1 MPMTTVSIIIPAYTL
16 DRWTLIHKA
25 VCTAADQSVPISE
38 VVLCVDNNDDLLR
51 RANAEW
57 SDHPVI
63 RVAPNRYNHLAD
75 VSGHMRAHGSPR
87 RFGGGSARN
96 SAAEE
101 ASADVLVFLDD
112 DAWAEPDW
120 IERLLVVYD
129 RPDVVA
135 VGGAS
140 LPDYETA
147 RPDWFPTNFD
157 WVFGCSYDGLPVEA
171 APSRRLFGGNLSVRR
186 EAFFEVGGFQSFD
199 FDDLDMCMRLAARY
213 GERSLY
219 YEPRAVMHHFVPAE
233 RVTWRYFCRRC
244 FFVNSEKVLAFR
256 DMGEAA
262 NLRAEAEFVWRAV
275 RGAVRQLA
283 GGSRGRPAALASLAA
298 MFAGIGLAGA
308 GHAWGRLKLMRASGG
323 GALQMPCETAGDGS

>member
-1 MPMTTVSIIIPAYTL
+1 MTNVSIIIPAYTL
-16 DRWTLIHKA
+16 DRWDLIRKA
-25 VCTAADQSVPISE
+25 VCSAADQSVPISE
-38 VVLCVDNNDDLLR
+38 VVLCVDNNDALLE
-51 RANAEW
+51 RASAEW

-75 VSGHMRAHGSPR
+75 VGSHVRAHGSRR

-120 IERLLVVYD
+120 IERLLAVYD
-129 RPDVVA
+129 GPGIVA

-140 LPDYETA
+140 LPEYQTA
-147 RPDWFPTNFD
+147 RPIWFPKNFD
-157 WVFGCSYDGLPVEA
+157 WVFGCSYDGLPTEA

-186 EAFFEVGGFQSFD
+186 EVFLEVGGFQSFD

-213 GERSLY
+213 GAEGLY
-219 YEPRAVMHHFVPAE
+219 YEPRAVIHHFVPAE
-233 RVTWRYFCRRC
+233 RVTWRYFYRRC

-256 DMGEAA
+256 DMGDAA
-262 NLRAEAEFVWRAV
+262 NLQAETEFVRHAV
-275 RGAVRQLA
+275 RSAVRQLI
-283 GGSRGRPAALASLAA
+283 GSFRREPGALRSLAA
-298 MFAGIGLAGA
+298 MFAGVALAGA
-308 GHAWGRLKLMRASGG
+308 GHAWGQVKLMRTSAADAFER
-323 GALQMPCETAGDGS
+323 ALRNRARS